1 MKRGRKK
8 LKLVLDETTA
18 QAVRERFRQTQ
29 DALEKERLRAMILAM
44 TGTHTHLEIAAKLGR
59 ALSTVQD
66 WLARM
71 QAGGLEGLLNDKPK
85 SGRPSALK
93 KPALQKAIRKGLRQ
107 GRWLTAGQMAGWL
120 KTKHKINHK
129 PGHLYYWLKKLGGR
143 QKVPRP
149 VHTKKKPAEAK
160 AFEEHLYDKLCEL
173 GLPKGRPVRVWIAD
187 EGRYGLHS
195 FTRRCWGL
203 RGVRVVK
210 RAQKKY
216 QWGYVF
222 GALEVVSGKA
232 EFCFLPSVSLELSL
246 GFLAQIARSD
256 PACEHVVI
264 WDQAG
269 FHQRPGDTTLPP
281 HVHLLSLPAYSP
293 ELNPVEKV
301 WDIVKDS
308 VANRVYSALG
318 WLENALARALAPFWN
333 DPDRTR
339 TLVGSGWLHTQAN
352 AS

>member
-8 LKLVLDETTA
+8 LKLVLDEATA
-18 QAVRERFRQTQ
+18 TAVGERFRQTQ
-29 DALEKERLRAMILAM
+29 NATEKERLRAVLLAA
-44 TGTHTHLEIAAKLGR
+44 TGTHTHLEIAAKIGR

-71 QAGGLEGLLNDKPK
+71 EEGGIAGLLTDKPR
-85 SGRPSALK
+85 SGRPSALQK
-93 KPALQKAIRKGLRQ
+93 KPLQEAITEGLRE
-107 GRWLTAGQMAGWL
+107 GRWLTAPQLAHWL
-120 KTKHKINHK
+120 HKKHKVKCK
-129 PGHLYYWLKKLGGR
+129 PQRLYYWLRKLGGK

-149 VHTKKKPAEAK
+149 VHTKKNDEEAK
-160 AFEEHLYDKLCEL
+160 AFQEHLYDKLCEL
-173 GLPKGRPVRVWIAD
+173 GLPASRPVRVWVAD

-216 QWGYVF
+216 QWGYIF
-222 GALEVVSGKA
+222 GALEVVSGKTG
-232 EFCFLPSVSLELSL
+232 FCFLPSVNLDLSL
-246 GFLAQIARSD
+246 GFLAQIAASD
-256 PACEHVVI
+256 PAAEHVVI

-269 FHQRPGDTTLPP
+269 FHQRPGDATLPP
-281 HVHLLSLPAYSP
+281 HVHILPLPAYSP

-308 VANRVYSALG
+308 IANRVFCALG
-318 WLENALARALAPFWN
+318 WLENRLAAALSPFWS

-339 TLVGSGWLHTQAN
+339 QLVGNGWLHLQAN

>member
-8 LKLVLDETTA
+8 LKLVLDEATA
-18 QAVRERFRQTQ
+18 TAVRERFRQTR
-29 DALEKERLRAMILAM
+29 DATEKERLRAVMLAA
-44 TGTHTHLEIAAKLGR
+44 TGTHTHLEIAAKIGR

-71 QAGGLEGLLNDKPK
+71 EEGSIEGLLTDKPR
-85 SGRPSALK
+85 SGRPSALQK
-93 KPALQKAIRKGLRQ
+93 QSLQDAITEGLRE
-107 GRWLTAGQMAGWL
+107 GRWLTAPQLAHWL
-120 KTKHKINHK
+120 HKKHKVRCK
-129 PGHLYYWLKKLGGR
+129 PQRLYYWLGKLGGK

-149 VHTKKKPAEAK
+149 VHTKKNAEEAK
-160 AFEEHLYDKLCEL
+160 AFQEHLYDKLCEL
-173 GLPKGRPVRVWIAD
+173 GLPVGRPVRVWVAD

-216 QWGYVF
+216 QWGYIF

-232 EFCFLPSVSLELSL
+232 EFCFLPTVNLDLSL
-246 GFLAQIARSD
+246 GFLAQIAASD
-256 PACEHVVI
+256 PAAEHVVI
-264 WDQAG
+264 WDRAG
-269 FHQRPGDTTLPP
+269 FHQRPGDATLPP
-281 HVHLLSLPAYSP
+281 HVHILPLPAYSP

-301 WDIVKDS
+301 WDIVKDA
-308 VANRVYSALG
+308 VANRMFSALG
-318 WLENALARALAPFWN
+318 WLENRLATALSPFWS

-339 TLVGSGWLHTQAN
+339 QLVGYGWLHLQAN